1 MKLEVYERLILGAC
15 LIDYGAARIVAP
27 ELPDTAF
34 AFGPDDGI
42 SSSAH
47 GLIYRAIQ
55 GANADGEI
63 TDVACISA
71 RLGDS
76 LTAVGGTA
84 YLTQLT
90 RLLGD
95 LGITSTAGLPK
106 WVQVVD
112 KAGRIRALAATMVD
126 AYEQVAN
133 VERALQDIE
142 DVDTF
147 LADTLH
153 RLGRANTVKQSY
165 QPIGLAVAKAKLRLE
180 HEAQGQ
186 IVSWLPIGWPS
197 LDPYRLL
204 PYESLMVI
212 MGISS
217 MGKSQM
223 VAQFLL
229 GAAIQLKRNNV
240 PGICALHTYEM
251 GAAQYT
257 LRMAACLA
265 QVNLL
270 KPTVQNTESAEYLR
284 LNQALE
290 FIATLPIH
298 VDTGMTSAQMY
309 NHCRL
314 MQAQHGRIHVI
325 AVDYSELVPDKA
337 GAGGSEEQRVTG
349 IFRASQQLSRA
360 HATGACVIVVSQFPN
375 DIMHDDTKLGVHLS
389 PRYSGA
395 GTHAAEIKAIVY
407 NPKHMTRI
415 GMPFKLPPGMDAD
428 HAYFVIAK
436 NKDGPTGVVPLN
448 WKAEHTRFSDPML
461 LGFGKTD
468 LFAGYSEVVENLQ
481 HSEGDF

>member
-1 MKLEVYERLILGAC
+1 MKLEIYERLVLGAC
-15 LIDYGAARIVAP
+15 LMDYGAARIVAP

-34 AFGPDDGI
+34 AFGPDDGVP
-42 SSSAH
+42 SSAH

-55 GANADGEI
+55 GANVDGEV
-63 TDVACISA
+63 TDVACIA
-71 RLGDS
+71 GRLGDS

-84 YLTQLT
+84 YLTRLT
-90 RLLGD
+90 QTLGD

-106 WVQVVD
+106 WMQVVD
-112 KAGRIRALAATMVD
+112 KAGRIRALADTM
-126 AYEQVAN
+126 ANAHEQIVN
-133 VERALQDIE
+133 VEHAIQTIE
-142 DVDTF
+142 DVDEF

-153 RLGRANTVKQSY
+153 KLGRANTVKQSY
-165 QPIGLAVAKAKLRLE
+165 EPISMAVAKAKLRLE
-180 HEAQGQ
+180 NEAAGQ

-229 GAAIQLKRNNV
+229 GAAIQLRRNNI
-240 PGICALHTYEM
+240 PGICTLHTYEM

-257 LRMAACLA
+257 LRMGACLA
-265 QVNLL
+265 QVDLL
-270 KPTVQNTESAEYLR
+270 KPAVRDTTSAEYLR

-309 NHCRL
+309 NHSRL

-325 AVDYSELVPDKA
+325 AVDYSELVPDRA

-395 GTHAAEIKAIVY
+395 GTHAAEVKAIVY
-407 NPKHMTRI
+407 NPIHMTRI
-415 GMPFKLPPGMDAD
+415 GMPFKLPMGMDAA
-428 HAYFVIAK
+428 HAYFVVAK
-436 NKDGPTGVVPLN
+436 NKEGPTGVAPLT
-448 WKAEHTRFSDPML
+448 WKAEHTRFADPL
-461 LGFGKTD
+461 LIGFGKEE
-468 LFAGYSEVVENLQ
+468 LFAGYAEVIENLR
-481 HSEGDF
+481 HGEGDF